1 MFSVGHERKTVL
13 SNALFKG
20 FNLLAK
26 GNLGGN
32 FEDTTPGLR
41 KAKKIADIVDE
52 QFNAKAIEVLNTMSP
67 ESDEFKS
74 AVRKFYRCNMDK
86 DNGDSPDNIGSQT
99 SLKNRPKEVR
109 ATVLW
114 KRAKS
119 MLKKKQAFV
128 PSDERWLIGGR
139 GLNGSSEDKSTPSH
153 SSKNSRPPK
162 SQGQASPLPSGDA
175 KGVSKTGNGYRRMP
189 QLVIHEEHS
198 MSEPDEGMHQTP
210 LTDMNLLS
218 LAVAGAGK
226 RFGNNEDKLKS
237 FLKQKTGNLLAGPGN
252 EDLPI
257 DAGDFNFLRASLDNA
272 RELRFSER
280 LEKIKADE
288 AFRIYGDSPN
298 MFDSGNYG
306 HKKIVYKSLDNIDD
320 SETPHQTFEDFVEI
334 EAKKDKIGYKKTY
347 NIRTLSVD
355 NTTNYTP
362 TSCNDLKLD
371 EMPYKIRSSG
381 PGHI

>member
-1 MFSVGHERKTVL
+1 MGE
-13 SNALFKG
+13 
-20 FNLLAK
+20 
-26 GNLGGN
+26 N
-32 FEDTTPGLR
+32 FDDTTPGLR

-52 QFNAKAIEVLNTMSP
+52 QFNEKAIEVLKTMAP

-86 DNGDSPDNIGSQT
+86 ENGDTPDNIGSQT
-99 SLKNRPKEVR
+99 SLKNRHKEVR

-119 MLKKKQAFV
+119 MLKKKKDFV
-128 PSDERWLIGGR
+128 PSDERWLIGSR

-162 SQGQASPLPSGDA
+162 SQGQASPLPTGDA
-175 KGVSKTGNGYRRMP
+175 KGVPKTGNGFRRMSEM
-189 QLVIHEEHS
+189 VIQEEHS

-210 LTDMNLLS
+210 VSDMNLIS
-218 LAVAGAGK
+218 VSVACAGK
-226 RFGNNEDKLKS
+226 RFGNNEDKLNS
-237 FLKQKTGNLLAGPGN
+237 FLKQKTGNLLAGPSK

-257 DAGDFNFLRASLDNA
+257 DAGDCNLLRPSLDNA

-280 LEKIKADE
+280 LEKIKANE
-288 AFRIYGDSPN
+288 AFRIYGDTPN
-298 MFDSGNYG
+298 MCDGGNFG
-306 HKKIVYKSLDNIDD
+306 HKKIIFKSLDNIDD
-320 SETPHQTFEDFVEI
+320 FGTQRQTFEDFVEI
-334 EAKKDKIGYKKTY
+334 EASKDKIGYKKTY

-362 TSCNDLKLD
+362 TSCNDLKFD

-381 PGHI
+381 LGHI